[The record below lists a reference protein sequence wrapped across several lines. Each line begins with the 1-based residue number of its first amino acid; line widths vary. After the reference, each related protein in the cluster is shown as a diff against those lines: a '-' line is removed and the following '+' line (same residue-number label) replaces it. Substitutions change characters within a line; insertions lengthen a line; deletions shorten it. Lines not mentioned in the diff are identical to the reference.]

1 MADGDARQALLRAGA
16 VEEQVKALQ
25 AAVRSLS
32 LSGQERDADQ
42 AVQAREAAAQRAHMQ
57 ELIARKDGE
66 LARRVEEV
74 QAHMKRHAGMSLP
87 RAQSMAMIYLT
98 EGVDQPSDPAQ
109 KLRVSKQAT
118 QQVLKELQA
127 KNIIRMQPDPNNGRQ
142 KYVVFTDHGRELGEI
157 ARQGLFELEA
167 QLRERIGAQNVNNL
181 RRALKADWGPSP
193 GAEPPE

>member
-1 MADGDARQALLRAGA
+1 MSKANGSAAGPVKQNELLRTLVHATYW
-16 VEEQVKALQ
+16 L
-25 AAVRSLS
+25 
-32 LSGQERDADQ
+32 D
-42 AVQAREAAAQRAHMQ
+42 
-57 ELIARKDGE
+57 DG
-66 LARRVEEV
+66 L
-74 QAHMKRHAGMSLP
+74 QAHMMRHAGMSLP

-98 EGVDQPSDPAQ
+98 EGVDRPSDLAQ

-167 QLRERIGAQNVNNL
+167 QLRDRIGAQNVNNL

-193 GAEPPE
+193 GTDPTG